1 MVVQSELRE
10 AIESG
15 REETIRVLAE
25 YKAVPIVDEEAEVS
39 NLLGG
44 RKKPSFK
51 IDERHEGSTGAQS
64 VDRQTR
70 QDILDL
76 LGIVEEDDLPPVVEE
91 IESHDAWGEKV

>member
-1 MVVQSELRE
+1 MVEPSELRD

-15 REETIRVLAE
+15 HDETIRLLAQ
-25 YKAVPIVDEEAEVS
+25 YKTVPVIDEEAETS
-39 NLLGG
+39 DLLGG

-51 IDERHEGSTGAQS
+51 LEQRIEGENPVET

-70 QDILDL
+70 QDVLNL
-76 LGIVEEDDLPPVVEE
+76 LEIDEGEDLPPVQDA